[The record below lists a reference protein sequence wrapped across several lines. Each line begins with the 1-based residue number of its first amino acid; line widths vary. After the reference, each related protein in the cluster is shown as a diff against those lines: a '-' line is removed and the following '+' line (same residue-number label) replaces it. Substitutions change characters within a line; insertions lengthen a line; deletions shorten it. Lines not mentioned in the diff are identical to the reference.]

1 MQLYFFEVSATL
13 FYSDAW
19 QVWWLVL
26 SNRVHCIF
34 QEIDSSSDLCHDIA
48 SLLGALLIKPW
59 YSVHVHTKVKG
70 IVVFR
75 DLRFKYKSDLLPGVN
90 SSVDTFLEMLL
101 AFLLQHTVVTIS
113 IFQILYCKMR
123 WKDMDW
129 LNLYSESICCAIKKI
144 PFKFS
149 CSFT

>member
-1 MQLYFFEVSATL
+1 MNYNSIFHNFLLLLRLFLKKSAIIFFWGLSNSF

-59 YSVHVHTKVKG
+59 YIVHVHTKVKG

-101 AFLLQHTVVTIS
+101 EFLLQHSGHYFYFPDFV
-113 IFQILYCKMR
+113 L
-123 WKDMDW
+123 
-129 LNLYSESICCAIKKI
+129 
-144 PFKFS
+144 
-149 CSFT
+149 